1 MHLFLLHPVYKG
13 VFLKCTKILPT
24 KLWDNV
30 EDQNQLKK
38 IVAEKLNVI
47 LFFDIEFLNIFSECM
62 KPSGSWLKFCHAL
75 MGQPVSREIWIFF
88 LKFFVSL
95 C

>member
-13 VFLKCTKILPT
+13 VFLKCAKILPT

-30 EDQNQLKK
+30 EDPKQIKK

-47 LFFDIEFLNIFSECM
+47 LFFDIEFF
-62 KPSGSWLKFCHAL
+62 KY
-75 MGQPVSREIWIFF
+75 F
-88 LKFFVSL
+88 LRVHEA
-95 C
+95 